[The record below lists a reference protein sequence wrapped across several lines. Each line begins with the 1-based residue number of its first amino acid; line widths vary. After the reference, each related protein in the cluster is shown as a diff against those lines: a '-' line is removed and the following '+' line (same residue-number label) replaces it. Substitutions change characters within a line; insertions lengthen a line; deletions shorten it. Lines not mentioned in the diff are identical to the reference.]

1 MRQEGEASTSS
12 WVGAEEITLVATTSS
27 FGFRRLKAA
36 CAAIATTAILST
48 VSSLT
53 PAVAAEPE
61 QLDIAQL
68 LSSDNPSIADLAG
81 AIAQIE
87 EQIAQAEAAIG
98 AQRETVN
105 RALVDLNDAR
115 TEAAQAR
122 RGTTTAK
129 EQLDSAQDDVAAAQ
143 SKLDEVSRSAYRR
156 ANTSDA
162 VSNAAGSEA
171 RSTMLERQAFLRG
184 QSQKQQDVLDQLERE
199 RTEKANKESQL
210 RKTQQLAEQRETRA
224 SEAEAAARE
233 QLADSE
239 TQIQESAGKR
249 EDLLSQL
256 SSLHKAL
263 NQAKGIDDNTKSS
276 QDTGSKVKPD
286 SETTQPSHSTPDTSA
301 ASSAPTTK
309 PQQSA
314 PADAPTSATASGAT
328 AGTTSTTSTEPS
340 ESDAAATD
348 NAVDGA
354 VVGPSAEEA
363 RNRTLQAEASRTTSQ
378 QISPEEMKELS
389 SAADTLS
396 SDPNVQE
403 LSSKDEDR
411 KEASGGSS
419 MGSSDIDPE
428 TIALGIGVV
437 GSVASMVAASQPD
450 HSNSLTPEE
459 IDALAQGSS
468 RLFALQGDG
477 TASDSTDSASDSAS
491 TSTTSTSTSN
501 TADEDEL
508 ASDVSGVLE
517 ELDTTDSVTEKASA
531 TLGDASRQSK
541 IETVI
546 SRAESQIGVPY
557 AWGGGDANGP
567 TKGIRDGGVAD
578 SYGDYNKV
586 GFDCSGL
593 VLYAFAGVGISLPH
607 YTGYQYQKGTKVSPS
622 EMERGDLIFYGP
634 SGNTHVAIYLGDG
647 QMIEAPQSGQ
657 TVSISPVR
665 QGGMAPYAVRLI

>member
-1 MRQEGEASTSS
+1 MSS

-36 CAAIATTAILST
+36 CAAIASTAILST
-48 VSSLT
+48 VSTLT

-143 SKLDEVSRSAYRR
+143 SKLDEVSRTAYRR

-171 RSTMLERQAFLRG
+171 RSNMLERQAFLRG

-239 TQIQESAGKR
+239 AQIQESAGER

-263 NQAKGIDDNTKSS
+263 NQAKGVDEKSKSS
-276 QDTGSKVKPD
+276 RETGSNVKPD
-286 SETTQPSHSTPDTSA
+286 NETAQPSHSTPDTSA
-301 ASSAPTTK
+301 TATATTSQS
-309 PQQSA
+309 QQSGT
-314 PADAPTSATASGAT
+314 ADAPTSATASSAT
-328 AGTTSTTSTEPS
+328 AGTTSTEPNES
-340 ESDAAATD
+340 EAAATD
-348 NAVDGA
+348 NVVDGA

-363 RNRTLQAEASRTTSQ
+363 QNRTLQAEASQTTSP
-378 QISPEEMKELS
+378 QISPEKVKELS

-437 GSVASMVAASQPD
+437 GSVASMVAASQPN

-468 RLFALQGDG
+468 RLFALQGDS
-477 TASDSTDSASDSAS
+477 TDSVSDSTS
-491 TSTTSTSTSN
+491 TSTTSTSTSG
-501 TADEDEL
+501 TTDEDEL

-531 TLGDASRQSK
+531 TLGDASRASK

>member
-1 MRQEGEASTSS
+1 M
-12 WVGAEEITLVATTSS
+12 ATTSS

-239 TQIQESAGKR
+239 SQIQESAGKR

-263 NQAKGIDDNTKSS
+263 NQAKGVDEDTKSS
-276 QDTGSKVKPD
+276 QGAGSKVKPD
-286 SETTQPSHSTPDTSA
+286 NETAQPSHSTPDTSA
-301 ASSAPTTK
+301 AATATTSQS
-309 PQQSA
+309 QQSA
-314 PADAPTSATASGAT
+314 TADAPTSETASSATA
-328 AGTTSTTSTEPS
+328 STTSTKPNES
-340 ESDAAATD
+340 EAAATD
-348 NAVDGA
+348 NVVDGA

-363 RNRTLQAEASRTTSQ
+363 QNRTLQAEASRTTSQ

-437 GSVASMVAASQPD
+437 GSVASMVAASQPN

-468 RLFALQGDG
+468 RLFALQGDS
-477 TASDSTDSASDSAS
+477 TDSVSDSTS
-491 TSTTSTSTSN
+491 TSTTSTSTSG
-501 TADEDEL
+501 TTDEDEL

-531 TLGDASRQSK
+531 SLGDASRASK

>member
-263 NQAKGIDDNTKSS
+263 NQAKGIDDYTKSS

-419 MGSSDIDPE
+419 MGSSDIDPD

-665 QGGMAPYAVRLI
+665 QAGMAPYAVRLI

>member
-1 MRQEGEASTSS
+1 M
-12 WVGAEEITLVATTSS
+12 ATTSS

-239 TQIQESAGKR
+239 TQIQESAGER

-263 NQAKGIDDNTKSS
+263 NQAKGVDADSKSS
-276 QDTGSKVKPD
+276 HEAGSNVKPD

-301 ASSAPTTK
+301 ASSAPTSQS
-309 PQQSA
+309 QQSA

-354 VVGPSAEEA
+354 VVGPSGEEA

>member
-1 MRQEGEASTSS
+1 M
-12 WVGAEEITLVATTSS
+12 ATTSS

-239 TQIQESAGKR
+239 SQIQESAGKR

-263 NQAKGIDDNTKSS
+263 NQAKGVDEESKSS
-276 QDTGSKVKPD
+276 HEAGSNVKPD

-301 ASSAPTTK
+301 ASSAPTSQS
-309 PQQSA
+309 QQSA

-328 AGTTSTTSTEPS
+328 AGTTSTTSTTSTEPS

-354 VVGPSAEEA
+354 VVGPSADEA
-363 RNRTLQAEASRTTSQ
+363 QNRTLQAEASRTTSQ

-437 GSVASMVAASQPD
+437 GSVASMVAASQPN

-477 TASDSTDSASDSAS
+477 TASDSANSASDSAS

-517 ELDTTDSVTEKASA
+517 ELDTTDSVTEKVSA